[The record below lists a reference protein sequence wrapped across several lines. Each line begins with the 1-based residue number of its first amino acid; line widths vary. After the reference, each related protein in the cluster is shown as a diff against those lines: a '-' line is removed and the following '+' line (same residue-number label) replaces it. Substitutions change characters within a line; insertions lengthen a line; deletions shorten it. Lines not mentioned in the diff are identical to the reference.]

1 MGDNVCGSCN
11 ARRRIDVYLC
21 ETAIDRLGEHMAK
34 KDRTTDAAAEKDREK
49 WMARF
54 QVRLAMQPGVDRAVV
69 LQAVKEVTAHCA
81 ETGEHPRA
89 AFGDPDA
96 YAVRTA
102 ERLVPADRAA
112 RARRQNALVDGVE
125 SVLEKAKGIT
135 GL

>member
-1 MGDNVCGSCN
+1 
-11 ARRRIDVYLC
+11 
-21 ETAIDRLGEHMAK
+21 MAK
-34 KDRTTDAAAEKDREK
+34 KDQTTDAAKEKDREK

-81 ETGEHPRA
+81 ETGEHPRT

-96 YAVRTA
+96 YAVQTA
-102 ERLVPADRAA
+102 ARLVPADRAA
-112 RARRQNALVDGVE
+112 RARRHNSVVDALDAVRDAAGK
-125 SVLEKAKGIT
+125 LG

>member
-1 MGDNVCGSCN
+1 M
-11 ARRRIDVYLC
+11 AR
-21 ETAIDRLGEHMAK
+21 K
-34 KDRTTDAAAEKDREK
+34 SRTTDVEQDKDREK

-81 ETGEHPRA
+81 QTGEHPRA

-96 YAVRTA
+96 YAVQA
-102 ERLVPADRAA
+102 AARLVPEDRAA
-112 RARRQNALVDGVE
+112 RDRRHNTAMDALG
-125 SVLEKAKGIT
+125 SVGDAAGRIA

>member
-1 MGDNVCGSCN
+1 M
-11 ARRRIDVYLC
+11 
-21 ETAIDRLGEHMAK
+21 TK
-34 KDRTTDAAAEKDREK
+34 KDRTTDAAGEKDREK

-81 ETGEHPRA
+81 DTGEHPRT

-96 YAVRTA
+96 YAVETA
-102 ERLVPADRAA
+102 ARLVPADRAA
-112 RARRQNALVDGVE
+112 RERQRNAVVDRLDSALKKARDIA
-125 SVLEKAKGIT
+125 